1 MKLLV
6 IHQDTKLFNLLK
18 EFCDRSDKP
27 YFKNLELEYVHD
39 TSAERYRSHAA
50 YCKRMEE
57 EGPEWFEPDPDV
69 LDKISDADILLTEI
83 CGVNKKVIDAAK
95 NLKMIA
101 TIRSAAENINYNYA
115 KQLGIPVSVSPSR
128 LGQAVADMT
137 VAMVLSECRGL
148 LRRNL
153 RYTNGE
159 WVGEKYNDDSHS
171 ILGNLKI
178 GLVGYGGI
186 ARIVAKRFIHG
197 FDCQVFA
204 YEEITPKEVLISDGV
219 IPLSLEDLCKTCDVV
234 SLHARLVPEN
244 VRMFGKDQFDIM
256 KSNSIFVN
264 TARAGLVDEDALIEA
279 LQTNKIRGACLDVY
293 SKEPF
298 PKDHPLLKMDNV
310 TLMPHS
316 AGVTADMEKNSLKI
330 IINDIERFLN
340 GEQLQFKI
348 N

>member
-6 IHQDTKLFNLLK
+6 IHQDTKLFALLK
-18 EFCDRSDKP
+18 EFCETSDKP
-27 YFKNLELEYVHD
+27 YFKNLELEYLHD
-39 TSAERYRSHAA
+39 TSTARYGSHAA

-57 EGPEWFEPDPDV
+57 EGPEWFDPDPAV
-69 LDKISDADILLTEI
+69 LEKIKDADILLTEV

-95 NLKMIA
+95 QLKMIA
-101 TIRSAAENINYNYA
+101 TIRSAAENINYEYA
-115 KQLGIPVSVSPSR
+115 AQKGIPVSISPSR

-159 WVGEKYNDDSHS
+159 WVSEKYNDDSHS
-171 ILGNLKI
+171 VLGNLKI

-197 FDCQVFA
+197 FDCQVYA
-204 YEEITPKEVLISDGV
+204 YEEITPKEVIISDGV
-219 IPLSLEDLCKTCDVV
+219 VPVSLEELCKTCDVI

-244 VRMFGKDQFDIM
+244 VGMFGKEQFDMM
-256 KSNSIFVN
+256 KPNAIFVN
-264 TARAGLVDEDALIEA
+264 TARAGLTDEDALIEA
-279 LQTNKIRGACLDVY
+279 LQTGKIRGACLDVY

-298 PKDHPLLKMDNV
+298 PKDYPLLKMDNV
-310 TLMPHS
+310 TMMPHS

-330 IINDIERFLN
+330 IIKDIERFLK
-340 GEQLQFKI
+340 GEELQFKVK
-348 N
+348 